1 MSGAGAAPRAAALLV
16 GLGLAVPACRAAAQ
30 DARVDTV
37 AILSGRLL
45 AHRYLPAGAPRC
57 PPLLLLS
64 GDGGWELGVVDW
76 ARRLQEDGHEVVG
89 VDAARLVRLAGTGGL
104 AAVVGAWERL
114 RELTAS
120 PPVLLGYSRGAT
132 IGLALA
138 VLAPDPPDAVL
149 LGTDLSDT
157 FGGPAAPQGLA
168 PGVRRRVGWTVDLR
182 PLYRERGRTA
192 RIAIIHGRLDRVAPL
207 DSVRGWFDT
216 LPEPK
221 RITILP
227 HSGHGFADEATLLPQ
242 LKEAIAWAGARVCG
256 SD

>member
-1 MSGAGAAPRAAALLV
+1 MSGAGAAPRAAAVLLA
-16 GLGLAVPACRAAAQ
+16 LGLAVQASRAAAQ
-30 DARVDTV
+30 DARTDTV
-37 AILSGRLL
+37 AILGGRLL

-57 PPLLLLS
+57 PPVLLLS

-89 VDAARLVRLAGTGGL
+89 VDAARLVRLAGPGGL

-114 RELTAS
+114 RELTSA

-132 IGLALA
+132 LGLALA
-138 VLAPDPPDAVL
+138 VLARDPPDAVL

-157 FGGPAAPQGLA
+157 FGGPAAPEGLA
-168 PGVRRRVGWTVDLR
+168 PGVRRRLGWTVDLR

-192 RIAIIHGRLDRVAPL
+192 RSAIIPGRLARVAPL
-207 DSVRGWFDT
+207 DSVRAWFDS

-221 RITILP
+221 AVTILP
-227 HSGHGFADEATLLPQ
+227 RSGHGFADEATLLPH
-242 LKEAIAWAGARVCG
+242 LREAIAWAGARACG
-256 SD
+256 GD